1 MNGIEP
7 IDLLLNVAAREAVL
21 ACYREIT
28 PAHLLI
34 ALSRLSELTADTPVD
49 GATLR
54 GEFEKLGIEPTR
66 FRRRLRALLGDGG
79 EGPPERTIH
88 RSPECKAVF
97 ALAQAIAV
105 QQGASLSP
113 EHLLCATLL
122 SLARINDPQARQDS
136 EILCSNCHR
145 RMRPS
150 FASGAP
156 YCPACGRKIDYPGAE
171 QGLFEDEI
179 PTEL

>member
-1 MNGIEP
+1 MNEIEP
-7 IDLLLNVAAREAVL
+7 IDLLLNLAAKETIS

-34 ALSRLSELTADTPVD
+34 ALSRLSELTADDPVD
-49 GATLR
+49 GATIR

-66 FRRRLRALLGDGG
+66 FRRRLRALLGDGSA
-79 EGPPERTIH
+79 GPPERTIH

-97 ALAQAIAV
+97 ALAQAIAA

-113 EHLLCATLL
+113 EHLLYATLL

-136 EILCSNCHR
+136 EIECPNCHK

-150 FASGAP
+150 VSSGAP
-156 YCPACGRKIDYPGAE
+156 HCPACGKKVDYPGAE
-171 QGLFEDEI
+171 QRLIEDEI